1 MIASACLFVLIGVAA
16 ATDIVRHMIYNWTT
30 YTGLGI
36 ALALNA
42 AASALEYQ
50 GTMSSEGLASYVGA
64 IGFQESLAGLATCGG
79 LMLVCYVLF
88 GVGGGDVKL
97 LAMMGAFLGVER
109 GLESL
114 LWTFVLAGSFG
125 IIALAWKIGPA
136 TLTARSM
143 RRVASV
149 VRLGSWLELSSEE
162 RALLNFPWFL
172 APTALVAAALVQ
184 FNVFH

>member
-1 MIASACLFVLIGVAA
+1 MIASACLFVLIAVAA
-16 ATDIVRHMIYNWTT
+16 ATDVARHKIYNWTT
-30 YTGLGI
+30 YTGLFI

-50 GTMSSEGLASYVGA
+50 GVMSSDGLAHYFGA
-64 IGFQESLAGLATCGG
+64 IGFPESLAGLATCGG
-79 LMLVCYVLF
+79 LMLVCYVLL

-97 LAMMGAFLGVER
+97 LGMIGAFFGVER

-125 IIALAWKIGPA
+125 IVALVWKVGPA
-136 TLTARSM
+136 SLMARTL
-143 RRVASV
+143 RRILAVL
-149 VRLGSWLELSSEE
+149 RLGSWLELSSEE

-172 APTALVAAALVQ
+172 APTALIATALVQ
-184 FNVFH
+184 FNVFR